1 MEGRTPQFTTIWDNN
16 QTFLRFS
23 PKNILVPSDDKVMR
37 DEKKK
42 KAEEKAAKES
52 VETLYDEVFD
62 NVNYDEHYSHLH
74 DDAFMSADA
83 SEKVII
89 MIL

>member
-1 MEGRTPQFTTIWDNN
+1 
-16 QTFLRFS
+16 
-23 PKNILVPSDDKVMR
+23 MR

-89 MIL
+89 MILQVLITSVSSSDHSYLQFNLT